1 MTISLTG
8 FMGCGKSSV
17 GRRLSALLC
26 WSYADLDAVIEGK
39 AGRSIPEIFA
49 SEGEASFRQMELD
62 SLKDL
67 VSYPMPP
74 EGCRK
79 PCYPSGRRGRGPSLA
94 MGGIVS
100 GTPPEASEPGNMI
113 LSLGGGTIMTP
124 ECAELVHG
132 HTLCIY
138 LRASV
143 ETLVKHLEGEAE
155 GRPMLASG
163 GDEGFSPS
171 DALRKKIT
179 ELMALRSETYEKTA
193 HIIIDTD
200 GKSID
205 MISDEILNK
214 IR

>member
-1 MTISLTG
+1 
-8 FMGCGKSSV
+8 MGCGKSSV

-26 WSYADLDAVIEGK
+26 WSYADLDAIIEK
-39 AGRSIPEIFA
+39 AAGRTIPEIFT
-49 SEGEASFRQMELD
+49 SEGEATFRQMELD
-62 SLKDL
+62 ALKDL
-67 VSYPMPP
+67 VSDHADAM
-74 EGCRK
+74 
-79 PCYPSGRRGRGPSLA
+79 GPSLC
-94 MGGIVS
+94 GQRGSTVS
-100 GTPPEASEPGNMI
+100 DTSPETSEPGNMI

-155 GRPMLASG
+155 GRPMLAAG
-163 GDEGFSPS
+163 GDEDTSPS
-171 DALRKKIT
+171 DALRKRIS
-179 ELMALRSETYEKTA
+179 ELMALRSATYEKTA

>member
-1 MTISLTG
+1 
-8 FMGCGKSSV
+8 MGCGKSSV

-39 AGRSIPEIFA
+39 AGCSIPEIFS
-49 SEGEASFRQMELD
+49 SEGEAAFRQMELD
-62 SLKDL
+62 ALKDL
-67 VSYPMPP
+67 VSDHADAM
-74 EGCRK
+74 
-79 PCYPSGRRGRGPSLA
+79 GPSLC
-94 MGGIVS
+94 GQRGSTVS
-100 GTPPEASEPGNMI
+100 DTPPETSEPGNMI

-155 GRPMLASG
+155 GRPMLAAG
-163 GDEGFSPS
+163 GDEDTSPS
-171 DALRKKIT
+171 EVLRKRIT

>member
-1 MTISLTG
+1 
-8 FMGCGKSSV
+8 MGCGKSSV

-26 WSYADLDAVIEGK
+26 WSYADLDAIIEK
-39 AGRSIPEIFA
+39 AAGRTIPEIFT
-49 SEGEASFRQMELD
+49 SEGEAAFRQMELD
-62 SLKDL
+62 ALKDL
-67 VSYPMPP
+67 VSDHADAMSP
-74 EGCRK
+74 EGRRK
-79 PCYPSGRRGRGPSLA
+79 QSLPSQAMGPSLC
-94 MGGIVS
+94 GQRGSTVS
-100 GTPPEASEPGNMI
+100 DTPPETSEPGKMI
-113 LSLGGGTIMTP
+113 LSLGGGTVMTP

-155 GRPMLASG
+155 GRPMLAAG
-163 GDEGFSPS
+163 GDEGISPS
-171 DALRKKIT
+171 DALRKRIT

>member
-1 MTISLTG
+1 
-8 FMGCGKSSV
+8 MGCGKSSV
-17 GRRLSALLC
+17 GRKLSALLC

-39 AGRSIPEIFA
+39 AGCSIPEIFA
-49 SEGEASFRQMELD
+49 SDGEAAFRQMELD
-62 SLKDL
+62 ALKGL
-67 VSYPMPP
+67 VSDHADPMLPK
-74 EGCRK
+74 GCRK
-79 PCYPSGRRGRGPSLA
+79 QSLPSQAMGPSLC
-94 MGGIVS
+94 GQRGSTVS
-100 GTPPEASEPGNMI
+100 GTPSEASEPGNMI

-163 GDEGFSPS
+163 GDEGISPS
-171 DALRKKIT
+171 EALRKRIN

>member
-1 MTISLTG
+1 
-8 FMGCGKSSV
+8 MGCGKSSV

-26 WSYADLDAVIEGK
+26 WSYADLDAIIEK
-39 AGRSIPEIFA
+39 AAGRTIPEIFT
-49 SEGEASFRQMELD
+49 SEGEATFRQMELD
-62 SLKDL
+62 ALKDL
-67 VSYPMPP
+67 VSDHADAM
-74 EGCRK
+74 
-79 PCYPSGRRGRGPSLA
+79 GPSLC
-94 MGGIVS
+94 GQRGSTVS
-100 GTPPEASEPGNMI
+100 DTPSEASEPGNMI

-163 GDEGFSPS
+163 GDEGISPS
-171 DALRKKIT
+171 EALRKRIN

>member
-1 MTISLTG
+1 
-8 FMGCGKSSV
+8 MGCGKSSV
-17 GRRLSALLC
+17 GRKLSALLC

-39 AGRSIPEIFA
+39 AGCSIPEIFS
-49 SEGEASFRQMELD
+49 SEGEAAFRQMELD
-62 SLKDL
+62 ALKDL
-67 VSYPMPP
+67 VSDHADAM
-74 EGCRK
+74 
-79 PCYPSGRRGRGPSLA
+79 GPSLC
-94 MGGIVS
+94 GQRGSTVS
-100 GTPPEASEPGNMI
+100 DTPPEASEPGNMI
-113 LSLGGGTIMTP
+113 LSLGGGTVMTP

-155 GRPMLASG
+155 GRPMLAAG
-163 GDEGFSPS
+163 GDEGISPS
-171 DALRKKIT
+171 DALRKRIT

>member
-1 MTISLTG
+1 
-8 FMGCGKSSV
+8 
-17 GRRLSALLC
+17 
-26 WSYADLDAVIEGK
+26 
-39 AGRSIPEIFA
+39 
-49 SEGEASFRQMELD
+49 
-62 SLKDL
+62 
-67 VSYPMPP
+67 
-74 EGCRK
+74 
-79 PCYPSGRRGRGPSLA
+79 
-94 MGGIVS
+94 
-100 GTPPEASEPGNMI
+100 
-113 LSLGGGTIMTP
+113 MTP

-163 GDEGFSPS
+163 GDEGISPS
-171 DALRKKIT
+171 EALRKRIN

>member
-1 MTISLTG
+1 
-8 FMGCGKSSV
+8 MGCGKSSV
-17 GRRLSALLC
+17 GRRLSALLSC
-26 WSYADLDAVIEGK
+26 SYADLDSVIKDK

-49 SEGEASFRQMELD
+49 SDGEAAFRQMELD

-67 VSYPMPP
+67 VSNPMSP

-79 PCYPSGRRGRGPSLA
+79 QSLPSQA
-94 MGGIVS
+94 MGPALCGQRGSTVS
-100 GTPPEASEPGNMI
+100 DTPPETSEPGKMI

-124 ECAELVHG
+124 ECAELIHEQ
-132 HTLCIY
+132 TLCIY

-163 GDEGFSPS
+163 GDEGISPS
-171 DALRKKIT
+171 DALRKRIT

>member
-1 MTISLTG
+1 
-8 FMGCGKSSV
+8 MGCGKSSV

-26 WSYADLDAVIEGK
+26 WSYADLDAIIEK
-39 AGRSIPEIFA
+39 AAGHTIPEIFT
-49 SEGEASFRQMELD
+49 SEGEAAFRQMELD
-62 SLKDL
+62 ALKDL
-67 VSYPMPP
+67 VSDHADAM
-74 EGCRK
+74 
-79 PCYPSGRRGRGPSLA
+79 GPSLC
-94 MGGIVS
+94 GQRGSTVS
-100 GTPPEASEPGNMI
+100 DTSPETSEPGKMI
-113 LSLGGGTIMTP
+113 LSLGGGTVMTP

-155 GRPMLASG
+155 GRPMLAAG
-163 GDEGFSPS
+163 GDEGISPS
-171 DALRKKIT
+171 DALRKRIT